1 MLASGKKLFLRFSK
15 STLILKKI
23 LAILILISSILIS
36 CKEEKTYADYNENDF
51 YEVQG
56 LVTHAPLTD
65 DPYDLHVAK
74 DVHYK
79 YFLDRDQPLSGIE
92 ENFEILEDVKG
103 YPVVILV
110 HIEDETINFFDRIGF
125 SENLSID
132 EKKILEEHFQEQ
144 MDIEREK
151 INKRN

>member
-1 MLASGKKLFLRFSK
+1 M
-15 STLILKKI
+15 KKI
-23 LAILILISSILIS
+23 LAILIVISSILTS
-36 CKEEKTYADYNENDF
+36 CKEEKKYTDYNENDF

-56 LVTHAPLTD
+56 IVTHAPLTD
-65 DPYDLHVAK
+65 DPFDLPVAK
-74 DVHYK
+74 DLHFE
-79 YFLDRDQPLSGIE
+79 YFIHREKPLKGIE

-103 YPVVILV
+103 FPVVILV
-110 HIEDETINFFDRIGF
+110 HKNDETINFYDRIGL

-144 MDIEREK
+144 KDIEKEK